1 MALEAG
7 ARIMAGSRDTLPAS
21 ARSLCQAKQ
30 GNAGARARRDDDSP
44 VLLLIGLELLFGWV
58 NTIVILVVYLF

>member
-1 MALEAG
+1 MALEA
-7 ARIMAGSRDTLPAS
+7 AVRIMAGSRDTLPAS
-21 ARSLCQAKQ
+21 VRSLCRAKPQ
-30 GNAGARARRDDDSP
+30 SAGAGRDANSP